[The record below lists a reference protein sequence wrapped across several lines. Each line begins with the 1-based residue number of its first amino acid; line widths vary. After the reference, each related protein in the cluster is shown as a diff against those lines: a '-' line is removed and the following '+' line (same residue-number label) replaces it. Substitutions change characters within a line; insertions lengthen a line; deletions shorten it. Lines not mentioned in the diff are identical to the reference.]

1 MFAPLN
7 ITSREKELHYVL
19 YKDVP
24 ITSLPMH
31 WHSEYELTYASKGSF
46 RCLIDSV
53 EYKVEEGNAPSN
65 LTLEQFYNEYLRDLS
80 SEIRASSM
88 AKKKS
93 RLENHVIPALGQ
105 IRLSKLTVPVLQNW
119 KNEISEKDMM
129 LSTKRGIYTEFNAM
143 LITPLKRII
152 CKATPLKNSARLRIP
167 IILISPRKRY
177 SIIPQ
182 MNSEGLYL
190 PLMLMGIA

>member
-1 MFAPLN
+1 MPIYRTGKNKNGKQQYRVIVCYTDALGKYKQ
-7 ITSREKELHYVL
+7 ISKCVYGSAEAKLMEMELQ
-19 YKDVP
+19 
-24 ITSLPMH
+24 
-31 WHSEYELTYASKGSF
+31 
-46 RCLIDSV
+46 R
-53 EYKVEEGNAPSN
+53 KVEEGNAPSN

-143 LITPLKRII
+143 LNHAVK
-152 CKATPLKNSARLRIP
+152 KDYMQSNPLKNSARLRIP